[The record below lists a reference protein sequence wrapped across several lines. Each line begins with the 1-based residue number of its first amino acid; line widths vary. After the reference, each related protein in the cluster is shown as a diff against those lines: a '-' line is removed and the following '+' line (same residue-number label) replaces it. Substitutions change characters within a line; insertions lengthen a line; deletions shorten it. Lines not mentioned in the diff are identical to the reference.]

1 MAGSSVRHAER
12 RTRAERAAGWTA
24 QDREGNWMNDDDLA
38 RTVDLLASH
47 REIEQRIYR
56 MGYHLEVGEFA
67 EVGALLGDATFGADK
82 IGRAVFRGAAEI
94 TAQYERTN
102 VVYPEGGRRTK
113 EIYTNVVIDIEL
125 DDELH
130 RRPAGAGRTVRA
142 ARRRALRGR
151 VAASRRRLALERSL
165 HRDAVPQRS
174 RPPHAPRIAALQLA
188 GGARAPPPPS

>member
-1 MAGSSVRHAER
+1 
-12 RTRAERAAGWTA
+12 
-24 QDREGNWMNDDDLA
+24 MNDDDLA

-113 EIYTNVVIDIEL
+113 EIYTNVVIDIDL
-125 DDELH
+125 D
-130 RRPAGAGRTVRA
+130 AGTAGSTTSFTVAQQVPGGPFGLLVAGRYEDEW
-142 ARRRALRGR
+142 RR
-151 VAASRRRLALERSL
+151 V
-165 HRDAVPQRS
+165 D
-174 RPPHAPRIAALQLA
+174 
-188 GGARAPPPPS
+188 GAWRWSDRYIVTQYHNDLDRHMHPGSQPYN